1 MADSKYETVG
11 LNLTNN
17 QKKKI
22 IKAAKDGTDIYIQ
35 LGKPNFRGND
45 MLNLTQNQIK
55 KINNGV
61 GFRLHLTKSQL
72 KSMRTKI
79 NKEEKKGGM
88 LPLLSLLPLI
98 FSGLTAAGTVAGTVA
113 NAVSKAKADEK
124 TIAEQIRHN
133 KAVESELAKSGN
145 GIMPM
150 LKNAG
155 LNSKDIS
162 KLNKGGCVECGGICF
177 QKLGNGLFLGPP
189 QTGNGLFLG
198 PYRP

>member
-1 MADSKYETVG
+1 MADSKYENVG

-35 LGKPNFRGND
+35 LGKSNFRGND
-45 MLNLTQNQIK
+45 ILNLTQKQIK

-133 KAVESELAKSGN
+133 KVVESELAKSGN
-145 GIMPM
+145 GIMSM
-150 LKNAG
+150 LKNVG
-155 LNSKDIS
+155 LNNKDLS
-162 KLNKGGCVECGGICF
+162 KLKKGGGVECGGMCF
-177 QKLGNGLFLGPP
+177 QKL
-189 QTGNGLFLG
+189 
-198 PYRP
+198 

>member
-98 FSGLTAAGTVAGTVA
+98 FSGLSTAGTVAGTVA

-133 KAVESELAKSGN
+133 KVVESELAKSGN